1 MEQIVDIPVPAG
13 GLHDLLV
20 PGGSS
25 SSAVSCGKGFF
36 RNVPRGKKI
45 PKSAA
50 SPSPRGPPGRAPG
63 LQRLGA
69 LWLMTALPLG
79 VSTRM
84 TMATCGAEFVCVL
97 VEHSH
102 LAYPTAAAVGT
113 LRWWCESWLVLEPPR
128 YTFMAL

>member
-1 MEQIVDIPVPAG
+1 MIS
-13 GLHDLLV
+13 LFL
-20 PGGSS
+20 
-25 SSAVSCGKGFF
+25 AVQAHPQYRVGKGFF
-36 RNVPRGKKI
+36 KNVPRGKK
-45 PKSAA
+45 
-50 SPSPRGPPGRAPG
+50 SPPPGRAPG

-69 LWLMTALPLG
+69 LWLMTALLLG

-84 TMATCGAEFVCVL
+84 TIATCGAEFVCVL

-113 LRWWCESWLVLEPPR
+113 LRWWCESWLVLEPPG